1 MSKKKQEKNVIDF
14 TDRIDKLL
22 DKKPK
27 SGSLK
32 EWNAK
37 WNALMK
43 EFLGDEQTGKKKA
56 EGGGKESKQG
66 KDVGTIPADLAGETT
81 V

>member
-1 MSKKKQEKNVIDF
+1 MNKKEEKNVIDF
-14 TDRIDKLL
+14 TERIDKLL

-27 SGSLK
+27 SGSFK

-43 EFLGDEQTGKKKA
+43 EFIGNEESEIKSTGKKR
-56 EGGGKESKQG
+56 KEEKG
-66 KDVGTIPADLAGETT
+66 
-81 V
+81 